1 MEKLYYKDQYI
12 KEFTAEVVDIKEKD
26 SKFYVELDKTAFF
39 PGGGGQFCDTGK
51 IDNHDVIDV
60 CEENGTIYHITTTK
74 PIKIHKVKCLIDW
87 EKRED
92 GMNQHFGQH
101 VLSGCFFKLFNAN
114 TVGFHLGREFSTVDI
129 NGFLTEE
136 QVRKAEEYANE
147 IIKNDI
153 EVEFLTPE
161 RKQLKKLG
169 LRRDL
174 PNTNE
179 QIRVVKIGNLDI
191 NACCGVHPKS
201 TLSLRM
207 IKIKKYEKCRNAT
220 RIEFLAG
227 KRAVDDSLKN
237 DRYLTEICRYLS
249 STEKEAISGIKS
261 LHNKLEEIMYTNK
274 KLEEKISK
282 YQIKEMIEE
291 ADKIGE
297 ISLIKKIYENENV
310 KYISKMASKLVELD
324 NVLALIALK
333 NDDKSNFVFAS
344 SKNISN
350 LNMSELIKDA
360 ITLVDGRGGGSQF
373 LAQGGGKDNG
383 NIESLLN
390 YAQMKIERTL
400 NK

>member
-136 QVRKAEEYANE
+136 QIRKAEEYANE

-179 QIRVVKIGNLDI
+179 QIRVVKIGDLDI

-324 NVLALIALK
+324 NVVALIALK

-390 YAQMKIERTL
+390 YAQMQIERTL

>member
-201 TLSLRM
+201 TLSLRI

-324 NVLALIALK
+324 NVVALIALK

>member
-261 LHNKLEEIMYTNK
+261 LHNKLEEIIYTNK

-324 NVLALIALK
+324 NVVALIALK

>member
-12 KEFTAEVVDIKEKD
+12 KEFTAEIVDVKEKD

-114 TVGFHLGREFSTVDI
+114 TVGFHLGSEISTVDI

-136 QVRKAEEYANE
+136 QIRKAEEYANE

-179 QIRVVKIGNLDI
+179 QIRVVKIGDLDI

-261 LHNKLEEIMYTNK
+261 LHNKLEEIIHTNK

-324 NVLALIALK
+324 NVVALIALK

>member
-12 KEFTAEVVDIKEKD
+12 KEFTAEIVDIKEKD

-136 QVRKAEEYANE
+136 QIRKAEEYANE

-179 QIRVVKIGNLDI
+179 QIRVVKIGDLDI

-324 NVLALIALK
+324 NVVALIALK

-350 LNMSELIKDA
+350 LNMSELIKDS

>member
-1 MEKLYYKDQYI
+1 M
-12 KEFTAEVVDIKEKD
+12 
-26 SKFYVELDKTAFF
+26 
-39 PGGGGQFCDTGK
+39 
-51 IDNHDVIDV
+51 
-60 CEENGTIYHITTTK
+60 
-74 PIKIHKVKCLIDW
+74 
-87 EKRED
+87 
-92 GMNQHFGQH
+92 
-101 VLSGCFFKLFNAN
+101 
-114 TVGFHLGREFSTVDI
+114 
-129 NGFLTEE
+129 
-136 QVRKAEEYANE
+136 
-147 IIKNDI
+147 
-153 EVEFLTPE
+153 
-161 RKQLKKLG
+161 
-169 LRRDL
+169 
-174 PNTNE
+174 
-179 QIRVVKIGNLDI
+179 
-191 NACCGVHPKS
+191 
-201 TLSLRM
+201 
-207 IKIKKYEKCRNAT
+207 
-220 RIEFLAG
+220 
-227 KRAVDDSLKN
+227 
-237 DRYLTEICRYLS
+237 
-249 STEKEAISGIKS
+249 
-261 LHNKLEEIMYTNK
+261 HNKLEEIMYTNK

-324 NVLALIALK
+324 NVVALIALK

>member
-136 QVRKAEEYANE
+136 QIRKAEEYANE

-179 QIRVVKIGNLDI
+179 QIRVVKIGDLDI

-324 NVLALIALK
+324 NVVALIALK

-350 LNMSELIKDA
+350 LNMSELIKDS

>member
-136 QVRKAEEYANE
+136 QIRKAEEYANE

-179 QIRVVKIGNLDI
+179 QIRVVKIGDLDI

-324 NVLALIALK
+324 NVVALIALK

>member
-12 KEFTAEVVDIKEKD
+12 KEFTAEIVDIKEKD

-136 QVRKAEEYANE
+136 QIRKAEEYANE

-179 QIRVVKIGNLDI
+179 QIRVVKIGDLDI

-324 NVLALIALK
+324 NVVALIALK

-390 YAQMKIERTL
+390 YSQMKIERTL

>member
-12 KEFTAEVVDIKEKD
+12 KEFTAEIVDIKEKD

-60 CEENGTIYHITTTK
+60 CEEDGTIYHITTTK

-136 QVRKAEEYANE
+136 QIRKAEEYANE

-179 QIRVVKIGNLDI
+179 QIRVVKIGDLDI

-261 LHNKLEEIMYTNK
+261 LHNKLEEIMHTNK

-324 NVLALIALK
+324 NVVALIALK
-333 NDDKSNFVFAS
+333 NDEKSNFVFAS

>member
-1 MEKLYYKDQYI
+1 
-12 KEFTAEVVDIKEKD
+12 
-26 SKFYVELDKTAFF
+26 
-39 PGGGGQFCDTGK
+39 
-51 IDNHDVIDV
+51 
-60 CEENGTIYHITTTK
+60 
-74 PIKIHKVKCLIDW
+74 
-87 EKRED
+87 
-92 GMNQHFGQH
+92 
-101 VLSGCFFKLFNAN
+101 
-114 TVGFHLGREFSTVDI
+114 
-129 NGFLTEE
+129 
-136 QVRKAEEYANE
+136 
-147 IIKNDI
+147 
-153 EVEFLTPE
+153 
-161 RKQLKKLG
+161 
-169 LRRDL
+169 
-174 PNTNE
+174 
-179 QIRVVKIGNLDI
+179 
-191 NACCGVHPKS
+191 
-201 TLSLRM
+201 M

-261 LHNKLEEIMYTNK
+261 LHNKLEEIMHTNK

-324 NVLALIALK
+324 NVVALIALK
-333 NDDKSNFVFAS
+333 NDEKSNFVFAS

>member
-136 QVRKAEEYANE
+136 QIRKAEEYANE

-179 QIRVVKIGNLDI
+179 QIRVVKIGDLDI

-227 KRAVDDSLKN
+227 ERAVDDSLKN

-324 NVLALIALK
+324 NVVALIALK

>member
-1 MEKLYYKDQYI
+1 
-12 KEFTAEVVDIKEKD
+12 
-26 SKFYVELDKTAFF
+26 
-39 PGGGGQFCDTGK
+39 
-51 IDNHDVIDV
+51 
-60 CEENGTIYHITTTK
+60 
-74 PIKIHKVKCLIDW
+74 
-87 EKRED
+87 
-92 GMNQHFGQH
+92 MNQHFGQH

-136 QVRKAEEYANE
+136 QIRKAEEYANE

-179 QIRVVKIGNLDI
+179 QIRVVKIGDLDI

-237 DRYLTEICRYLS
+237 DRYLIEICRYLS

-261 LHNKLEEIMYTNK
+261 LHNKLEEIMHTNK

-324 NVLALIALK
+324 NVVALIALK

>member
-12 KEFTAEVVDIKEKD
+12 KEFTTEIVDIKEKD

-136 QVRKAEEYANE
+136 QIRKAEEYANE

-179 QIRVVKIGNLDI
+179 QIRVVKIGDLDI

-227 KRAVDDSLKN
+227 KRAVDDSLNN

-261 LHNKLEEIMYTNK
+261 LHNKLEEIMHTNK

-324 NVLALIALK
+324 NIVALIALK

-350 LNMSELIKDA
+350 LNMSELIKDV

-390 YAQMKIERTL
+390 CAQMKIERTL

>member
-12 KEFTAEVVDIKEKD
+12 KEFTAEIVDIKEKD

-136 QVRKAEEYANE
+136 QIRKAEEYANE

-179 QIRVVKIGNLDI
+179 QIRVVKIGDLDI

-237 DRYLTEICRYLS
+237 DRYLIEICRYLS

-261 LHNKLEEIMYTNK
+261 LHNKLEEIMHTNK

-324 NVLALIALK
+324 NVVALIALK

>member
-324 NVLALIALK
+324 NVVALIALK